1 MRTKV
6 AFVVGFGLGYV
17 LGARA
22 GRERYEQLKQWWSRL
37 GGSPAIQR
45 AAGRTREVA
54 SAGARRTLTLVQQGV
69 ERTSTAVRARLH
81 RGAA

>member
-1 MRTKV
+1 MSGKV
-6 AFVVGFGLGYV
+6 AFVVGLGIGYV

-22 GRERYEQLKQWWSRL
+22 GRERYEQLKQWWGRVS
-37 GGSPAIQR
+37 GSPALHR
-45 AAGRTREVA
+45 AADRTREVA

-69 ERTSTAVRARLH
+69 ERTSTAVRSRLQ